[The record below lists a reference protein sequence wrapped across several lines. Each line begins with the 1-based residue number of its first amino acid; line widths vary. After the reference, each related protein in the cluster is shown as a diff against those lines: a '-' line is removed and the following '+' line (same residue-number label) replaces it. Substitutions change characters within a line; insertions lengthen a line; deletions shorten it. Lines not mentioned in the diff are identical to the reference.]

1 MSHMMISKLFRRTAF
16 GAAALSLAL
25 GSTVAARA
33 AEMKVG
39 ANIGNVPW
47 EFQDAKGEMVGF
59 EVDLAK
65 EIGKRLGMD
74 VTFVNI
80 PFTGLFAAVQSG
92 QIDAAVSS
100 ITITKKRLESV
111 AFAQPYYDSDQ
122 SLTVKADLGIT
133 GLKGMSGKVAGVDT
147 GSTGDMW
154 ATKNQADTKIS
165 DIRKYEGLSPAMLDL
180 AAGRIDGY
188 ISDIPAL
195 QYYVKDKPVY
205 KVVERIPTGEQYS
218 IMLAKGSPLLPKVN
232 DEITKLKDEGF
243 IAQLHEKWF
252 GAKPEAT
259 TTTVMKADMPKL

>member
-1 MSHMMISKLFRRTAF
+1 MSRYNLSGRLQRTLLAVLVGAF
-16 GAAALSLAL
+16 GSGASLA
-25 GSTVAARA
+25 ANA

-47 EFQDAKGEMVGF
+47 EFQDAKGETVGF

-122 SLTVKADLGIT
+122 SLTVKADSGIA

-154 ATKNQADTKIS
+154 ATKHMDETKIS
-165 DIRKYEGLSPAMLDL
+165 DIRKYEGLAPAMLDL

-218 IMLAKGSPLLPKVN
+218 IMMAKGSPLLPKVN

-252 GAKPEAT
+252 GAKPEAS
-259 TTTVMKADMPKL
+259 TTTVMKAEIPKL